1 MTYLFGFNMKSISL
15 FFDGPQMGGIGAR
28 NIDLANE
35 FIRQGYRVTL
45 LMLTVEGPRKSQL
58 PQAAIIKEIGLIGSI
73 GIIRFLIDHFK
84 KDKPDFVIVSN
95 VMPGAIASIAKCL
108 ARGSFGL
115 GVINRVDFERVSKS
129 YKKNLKGSVLYFLAP
144 FFLRKYAKLIV
155 LSHASRQ
162 GLAEYSKCV
171 LADIAVIHNP
181 IRLSNEPPSDFEK
194 EILKWWCASGVKIL
208 SVGRLD
214 KLKNIESI
222 IFAVKHFLDL
232 DPKLLIVGD
241 GPERASLEELVEK
254 SELQEHVFFSG
265 YIEDSSIFFRNSDF
279 FISASLSE
287 AFGNT
292 VAEAI
297 CAGCQ
302 VVSSDC
308 NYGPREILG
317 DDEYGKLVP
326 LKDPEAIAQAIRDL
340 HRNPVPIQKL
350 LTRCK
355 EYDPEFI
362 VNNVISTLK

>member
-45 LMLTVEGPRKSQL
+45 LMLTMDGPRKNQL
-58 PQAAIIKEIGLIGSI
+58 PKAAIIKEIGLVGSI

-95 VMPGAIASIAKCL
+95 VMPGAIASIAKSL
-108 ARGSFGL
+108 ARGHFGL
-115 GVINRVDFERVSKS
+115 GVINRVDFERVSES
-129 YKKNLKGSVLYFLAP
+129 YKTTLKGRVLYFIAP
-144 FFLRKYAKLIV
+144 LFLRKYAKLIA
-155 LSHASRQ
+155 LSHAARQ
-162 GLAEYSKCV
+162 GLAKYSKCA
-171 LADIAVIHNP
+171 LADIAVINDP
-181 IRLSNEPPSDFEK
+181 IRLNDEVSGDFEK
-194 EILKWWCASGVKIL
+194 EILKWWCASGIKIL

-222 IFAVKHFLDL
+222 IVAVKHLLDL
-232 DPKLLIVGD
+232 DPKLLIVGG
-241 GPERASLEELVEK
+241 GPEKESLEKLVERYG
-254 SELQEHVFFSG
+254 LQENVLFCGYVQAPAVFFK
-265 YIEDSSIFFRNSDF
+265 NSDF

-287 AFGNT
+287 AFPNS
-292 VAEAI
+292 VVEAV

-302 VVSSDC
+302 VVSADC

-326 LKDPEAIAQAIRDL
+326 LKDPKAIAQAVRYL
-340 HRNPVPIQKL
+340 HKNPVPAQKL
-350 LTRCK
+350 LARSK

-362 VNNVISTLK
+362 ANNIINILK